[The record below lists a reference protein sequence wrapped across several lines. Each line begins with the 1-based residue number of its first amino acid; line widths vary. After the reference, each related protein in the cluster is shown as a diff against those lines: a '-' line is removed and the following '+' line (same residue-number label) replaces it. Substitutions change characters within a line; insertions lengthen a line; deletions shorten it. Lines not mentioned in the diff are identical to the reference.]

1 MKYIFDNVE
10 KTIAKTLNEVPEEIK
25 QKKAQMEKIQT
36 ELQNFL
42 NFIKTGN
49 FSKLVSEAI
58 VDAENRQGKLQGE
71 IQAMDFQRTN
81 AFKAPPKEW
90 IEFRLERFQETL
102 NKNTKASALAL
113 KELLGTIE
121 LEPVQNNPVME
132 NGNIIEQKPYYMAH
146 SNIETLALL
155 DQENK
160 GANWFEWR
168 TRSQPIRTL
177 SFLPVKIKITM
188 NDNIPLYQKLAPKI
202 KELKALEMTNM
213 EIAERLNVS
222 RKTVMKSILF

>member
-36 ELQNFL
+36 ELQNLL
-42 NFIKTGN
+42 NFIKAGN

-81 AFKAPPKEW
+81 AFKAPAKEW

-113 KELLGTIE
+113 KEILGTIE
-121 LEPVQNNPVME
+121 FEPVQSNPIIE
-132 NGNIIEQKPYYMAH
+132 NGCVIESRPYYLAH

-155 DQENK
+155 DEKHK
-160 GANWFEWR
+160 GTNWYLLR
-168 TRSQPIRTL
+168 KRRDSNPRSVSGLLFSSPIHH
-177 SFLPVKIKITM
+177 
-188 NDNIPLYQKLAPKI
+188 
-202 KELKALEMTNM
+202 
-213 EIAERLNVS
+213 
-222 RKTVMKSILF
+222 